1 MERMSHALRGSFLP
15 FDWLYHAPINM
26 FTNESSF
33 TRISLAKNAKG
44 AKVFLG
50 ELGVFAYMDVG
61 EGREQAVPAHPALTA
76 FVHPCTA
83 DAEALREKM
92 FFHALSV

>member
-1 MERMSHALRGSFLP
+1 
-15 FDWLYHAPINM
+15 M

-44 AKVFLG
+44 AKVFLC
-50 ELGVFAYMDVG
+50 ELGVFAYTDVG
-61 EGREQAVPAHPALTA
+61 EGREQ
-76 FVHPCTA
+76 
-83 DAEALREKM
+83 DAEALRENM